1 VDDDTFFFNTNEI
14 DKDKD
19 IYITITPPSVD
30 IFYNSENDDELENKK
45 TIFISHLRIFQIK
58 MRMKMNPEK
67 RDN

>member
-45 TIFISHLRIFQIK
+45 KQFLFLI
-58 MRMKMNPEK
+58 
-67 RDN
+67 